1 MITYDVHSPTNQQA
15 MCSYK
20 HNNLRKSCH
29 IPHVSILCCG
39 IMLLYTAKSSG
50 LQLSF
55 PIPSLSLLS
64 SCKTTFGH
72 NRWKLFK
79 GWMLFLRP
87 HLTFQ
92 QGQQLLFETILS
104 PLLFGTSMVAA
115 FLSSPAMPVLST
127 LCKLILLNQYFWLS
141 GPVFSLYKVFQT
153 MAHKPNLVCCPFL
166 LYCLWLLSCYSG
178 QSWADLKGV
187 NRASMPKICYLV
199 LPKSARP
206 SIQLSL
212 QVTSCKHL

>member
-1 MITYDVHSPTNQQA
+1 MMFTHQPTSRPCA
-15 MCSYK
+15 VTSTII
-20 HNNLRKSCH
+20 SG
-29 IPHVSILCCG
+29 S
-39 IMLLYTAKSSG
+39 LY
-50 LQLSF
+50 
-55 PIPSLSLLS
+55 SLLWNYALVHCKDQWTPAVFPHS
-64 SCKTTFGH
+64 FSELTFFMVCKTTFGH

-87 HLTFQ
+87 HLTSQ

-104 PLLFGTSMVAA
+104 LLFGTSMVAA

-127 LCKLILLNQYFWLS
+127 LCKLILLNQHFWLS

-166 LYCLWLLSCYSG
+166 LYCLWLLSFYSG
-178 QSWADLKGV
+178 QSWVDLKGV